1 MNCEKCKELLVAYVE
16 GLLHKEQKQAIESH
30 LNTCPPCR
38 AELTQLIALRDRL
51 AANGKAL
58 AESDLENK
66 VLNRI
71 VREQSSK
78 LEVSKFSK
86 QIQLWRII
94 MKSRIIKFAA
104 VAVVIIAMA
113 LSTNLLDKSVT
124 PAYALEQTIQAS
136 HSIRYIH
143 VKSFWPPHEEPMEG
157 WVEFDATGNG
167 RNFRMHMPAWTDPWG
182 HDGDKVI
189 VWKDNKA
196 HIWVKKKNI
205 YGVVKDNEI
214 ADMIFKSIEQFDPKT
229 ALIGLQLLKS
239 EGKVDLDIDL
249 PEDKASPI
257 IVTATILEKVTED
270 KPMTNTERGMTKLFN
285 MWKSSENDISK
296 LVLFV
301 DQATKLVTSI
311 EFYEQREGQEHCV
324 FILEYYD
331 YNQPIAAEM
340 FVLEDEIPADVL
352 RVDQTIQD
360 VGLSQGTLTNEEI
373 GVELIRQFLQALID
387 QDYAKAGKLWGGV
400 PAERMKKAYGQIRFL
415 RIISIDKPVPCSDA
429 EQCDNDHFCTGLHV
443 TCEVEIEENGRISLW
458 KPRCVSVRQV
468 HGQPDRWEIISGFR
482 GI

>member
-1 MNCEKCKELLVAYVE
+1 
-16 GLLHKEQKQAIESH
+16 
-30 LNTCPPCR
+30 
-38 AELTQLIALRDRL
+38 
-51 AANGKAL
+51 
-58 AESDLENK
+58 
-66 VLNRI
+66 
-71 VREQSSK
+71 
-78 LEVSKFSK
+78 
-86 QIQLWRII
+86 
-94 MKSRIIKFAA
+94 
-104 VAVVIIAMA
+104 MA
-113 LSTNLLDKSVT
+113 LSINLLDKSVT

-136 HSIRYIH
+136 HSVQYIH
-143 VKSFWPPHEEPMEG
+143 TKSFWPPHEEPMEG
-157 WVEFDATGNG
+157 WIEFDATGTG

-196 HIWVKKKNI
+196 HIWAKKKNI

-214 ADMIFKSIEQFDPKT
+214 ADMVFKSIEQFDPKT

-239 EGKVDLDIDL
+239 KGKVDLDIGL

-360 VGLSQGTLTNEEI
+360 VGLAQGTLTNEEI

-400 PAERMKKAYGQIRFL
+400 PAERMKKVYGQIRFV
-415 RIISIDKPVPCSDA
+415 RIISIDKPVPCSEFKECGD
-429 EQCDNDHFCTGLHV
+429 DHFCTGFHV
-443 TCEVEIEENGRISLW
+443 LCEVEIEENGKISLW
-458 KPRCVSVRQV
+458 KPRCVAVRQV
-468 HGQPDRWEIISGFR
+468 HGQPERWHIISGFR